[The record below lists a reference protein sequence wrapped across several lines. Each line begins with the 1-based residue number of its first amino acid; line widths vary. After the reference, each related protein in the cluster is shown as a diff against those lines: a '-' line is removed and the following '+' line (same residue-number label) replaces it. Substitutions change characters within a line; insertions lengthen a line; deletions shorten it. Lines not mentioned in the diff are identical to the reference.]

1 MLTDKDMLEIA
12 KKYLKKMEE
21 EKAQELGQETF
32 HELMITETTKKP
44 LGNVYDFG
52 IRLFQETL
60 DPKYAI
66 NYSPFLVEKDRRRVL
81 HFGTHYHAEQQYEDY
96 KNGDYVTSLHSFW
109 YPDEDRYS
117 HE

>member
-12 KKYLKKMEE
+12 EKYLKKMEGG
-21 EKAQELGQETF
+21 KAQELGQETF

-60 DPKYAI
+60 DP
-66 NYSPFLVEKDRRRVL
+66 
-81 HFGTHYHAEQQYEDY
+81 
-96 KNGDYVTSLHSFW
+96 
-109 YPDEDRYS
+109 RYRTIVS
-117 HE
+117 CGNAKKTIKHESEL